1 MDEVDV
7 LSSNPKYAESAH
19 LEPRNGISALPC
31 SVNSTLKFESQNLEQ
46 VHESVFNNEELK
58 NIRELIL
65 THTDIQNLPSSFT
78 ANLGNLI
85 RLNLEENRLDQLPLN
100 MRNLLK
106 LQHLNISHNC
116 FKVLSEEIGY
126 LVTLQTLRLESNSLV
141 ELPDSVC
148 SLVNLRQLCIAN
160 NNLRI
165 LPSEISKLVKLEKL
179 DVSGNILEDL
189 PESMSQLTNLCH
201 FSAASNK
208 LSYLSESFTHL
219 NKLTTLNLS
228 YNSMYEVPYC
238 LFTGLPNVSVLYLSH
253 NYIDSF
259 SEVPNCS
266 NKLRRLRLDHN
277 CLYTIPR
284 WIFRDTCKHL
294 LEFNISHNKYM
305 IGVSNEVFISESSL
319 KSLDLSDCSLT
330 TTCVKF
336 LHGLKSL
343 EYLNMGNS
351 KCVNNEL
358 NGNSGNI
365 FWDIPISELRNSCN
379 LQGLIL
385 CGVGLGA
392 LPEDIIQ
399 LSQLQHLDLCSNDL
413 NWLPDSFCS
422 LIRLKSC
429 LLSNNALEL
438 LPMQLGNLEAL
449 KELRL
454 DGNKLYSLP
463 ESMTRLE
470 QLEILD
476 LYGNTLEEVPGILN
490 NMPSLKG
497 LDLEYNCFDVLKSLK
512 GDNFLDKYIYM
523 KCNIRSRLTSIY
535 PPRMDCERPPLDCD
549 MCLSGDDKSSN
560 TFDEEVE
567 IENIPDENDSHSYV
581 CKEEEEEEEENWDA
595 TDEVN
600 DNFDPT
606 FLPLSPRKKVQHHR
620 ALLVM
625 DSLISSSDNFCP
637 ADIHVPPVKTF
648 PRPKCAS
655 NLSFQAVEG
664 QFDDVSSG

>member
-1 MDEVDV
+1 MPLFDFALSSIMDEVDV

-46 VHESVFNNEELK
+46 VHEIVFNNEELK

-116 FKVLSEEIGY
+116 LKVLSEEIGY
-126 LVTLQTLRLESNSLV
+126 LVTLQTLRLENNSLV

-160 NNLRI
+160 NNLGI

-277 CLYTIPR
+277 CLYTMPR

-343 EYLNMGNS
+343 EYLNMGNN

-454 DGNKLYSLP
+454 DGNKVCLR
-463 ESMTRLE
+463 TR
-470 QLEILD
+470 I
-476 LYGNTLEEVPGILN
+476 I
-490 NMPSLKG
+490 
-497 LDLEYNCFDVLKSLK
+497 
-512 GDNFLDKYIYM
+512 
-523 KCNIRSRLTSIY
+523 
-535 PPRMDCERPPLDCD
+535 
-549 MCLSGDDKSSN
+549 
-560 TFDEEVE
+560 
-567 IENIPDENDSHSYV
+567 
-581 CKEEEEEEEENWDA
+581 
-595 TDEVN
+595 
-600 DNFDPT
+600 
-606 FLPLSPRKKVQHHR
+606 
-620 ALLVM
+620 
-625 DSLISSSDNFCP
+625 
-637 ADIHVPPVKTF
+637 
-648 PRPKCAS
+648 
-655 NLSFQAVEG
+655 
-664 QFDDVSSG
+664 